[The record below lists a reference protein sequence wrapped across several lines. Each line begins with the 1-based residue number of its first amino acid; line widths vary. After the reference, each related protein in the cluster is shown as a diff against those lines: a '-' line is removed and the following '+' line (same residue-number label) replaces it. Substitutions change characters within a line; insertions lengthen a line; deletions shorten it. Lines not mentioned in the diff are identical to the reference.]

1 MTAPAETP
9 EVRRQFAAAARKATI
24 AVTVGYDADGRVVTE
39 AYQVMA
45 PGPRPLMPVAEVV
58 RALRET
64 ADHLEM
70 ASEPEALL

>member
-9 EVRRQFAAAARKATI
+9 EARRHFVAATRKATV
-24 AVTVGYDADGRVVTE
+24 AVTVGYNPAGQVITE
-39 AYQVMA
+39 AYQVMP

-64 ADHLEM
+64 ADVLE
-70 ASEPEALL
+70 AAGPEAVL

>member
-9 EVRRQFAAAARKATI
+9 EARRQFVTATRKATV
-24 AVTVGYDADGRVVTE
+24 AVTVGYNADGRVVTE
-39 AYQVMA
+39 AYQVMP

-64 ADHLEM
+64 ADHLE
-70 ASEPEALL
+70 AAGSEAVL